1 MSERCGWAGPD
12 QIYLDYHDH
21 EWGKPER
28 DGRKLFEMLTLEGF
42 QSGLSW
48 ITILRKREG
57 FRQAFQ
63 GFDPDILAQWGE
75 DEVARILADPGVVRH
90 RGKIEATLNNARVW
104 QEIEAKIGF
113 ADFIWSYV
121 DHRPIVNHWRDLSE
135 VPGQTEISKQ
145 IAKDLKKAG
154 YKFCGPTTVYA
165 FMQSAG
171 LVNDHL
177 IGCPSR

>member
-1 MSERCGWAGPD
+1 MTERCGWAGPD
-12 QIYLDYHDH
+12 QIYLDYHDY

-75 DEVARILADPGVVRH
+75 DEVTRILADPGVVRH
-90 RGKIEATLNNARVW
+90 RGKIEATLSNARVW

-113 ADFIWSYV
+113 SDFIWGYV

-177 IGCPSR
+177 VGCPSR